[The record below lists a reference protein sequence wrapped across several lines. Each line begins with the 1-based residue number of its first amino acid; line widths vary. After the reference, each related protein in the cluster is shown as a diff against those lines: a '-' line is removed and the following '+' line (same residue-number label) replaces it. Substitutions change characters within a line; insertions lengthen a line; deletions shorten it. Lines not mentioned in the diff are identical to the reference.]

1 MQSILHFQQNVPAD
15 KKMRPLLQQVN
26 TVHSSVLEGFF
37 SLNTLFLALHSGEQ
51 LILKVCIDI
60 TFNPFNI

>member
-37 SLNTLFLALHSGEQ
+37 PLNTLFLALHSGEQ
-51 LILKVCIDI
+51 
-60 TFNPFNI
+60 